1 MAQTTNYETM
11 TRAER
16 FMSVWIENNGY
27 QYDNFPV
34 GECMQSYADHQ
45 LKAKMPS
52 DEDIADWIN
61 INVVTKMEGNSNLG
75 MPVNYSQLDVYHILR
90 DYKEWLKQQILK
102 P

>member
-1 MAQTTNYETM
+1 MAQTTNTKTM

-34 GECMQSYADHQ
+34 GECMQSYADQQ

-52 DEDIADWIN
+52 EQEIEKAFGMMLTRTENDQNFDSG
-61 INVVTKMEGNSNLG
+61 VKEG
-75 MPVNYSQLDVYHILR
+75 I
-90 DYKEWLKQQILK
+90 KWLKQQITK
-102 P
+102 